1 MLTGDEV
8 VVKVQRPGIR
18 SSSRITSA
26 SRSSSFAYFEIGASG
41 SSLTSLPARMGSS
54 GSISVSFIHQVLY
67 DEYLSKHDAPEDCE
81 YYLCGPPMMN
91 TAVIKMLEN
100 LGVPKENIL
109 LDDFGG

>member
-1 MLTGDEV
+1 
-8 VVKVQRPGIR
+8 
-18 SSSRITSA
+18 
-26 SRSSSFAYFEIGASG
+26 
-41 SSLTSLPARMGSS
+41 
-54 GSISVSFIHQVLY
+54 LY

-81 YYLCGPPMMN
+81 FYLCGPPMMN